1 MKIYEEDW
9 ITDQSEETIESTSP
23 RVCLIMPR
31 FYPLF
36 GGHIV
41 QMMYFL
47 PRLKNRGIS
56 SFVVTGMI
64 EGDPKINSMR
74 DLLRGL
80 RNGKTENGR
89 FPRLTHAVKGFIQ
102 NCKQTI
108 QFIRQNPSCYRQ
120 PSLTVDTIDIYRL
133 PTWGPIQSIRVRFF
147 AFTATWFLIRNR
159 HQYDIIHLV
168 GTSWITYISIIL
180 AKLLGKK
187 SVIEMV
193 LLDSDDPETIA
204 HRRFGKLNLAI
215 WKRADRIA
223 SLSPALTET
232 CQRMNIADEK
242 IAVIPVGVDVDLF
255 SPLHDKVAVSH
266 LREKLELPQNAKIV
280 VFVGGIMKRKGVDLL
295 IDAWS
300 LVAAREP
307 DVYLVCIGSI
317 GSSAA
322 SRVFY
327 EEQTQKII
335 DLNLQEK
342 VTLTGRVNNVHEYF
356 QASDIFVLPST
367 KEGLPNSVLE
377 AMACEL
383 PPVMSDIPGISR
395 TVIRSLEEGTVFE
408 ERKPEILAK
417 ALLELLQDDN
427 RRITVGHNARQRILE
442 AYSINSRTKQ
452 YDALYRTLAGEL
464 EIV

>member
-9 ITDQSEETIESTSP
+9 IAEQSGKKAEIVSP

-47 PRLKNRGIS
+47 PRLKKRGIS
-56 SFVVTGMI
+56 SFVITGMI
-64 EGDPKINSMR
+64 EGDPKINSLR
-74 DLLRGL
+74 DLMRGL
-80 RNGKTENGR
+80 QKGKSENGR
-89 FPRLTHAVKGFIQ
+89 FPKLTYALKAFAESW
-102 NCKQTI
+102 KQTI
-108 QFIRQNPSCYRQ
+108 HFIKQNPSCFRK
-120 PSLTVDTIDIYRL
+120 PATTVDMIDIYRL

-147 AFTATWFLIRNR
+147 AFSATWYLLKNR
-159 HQYDIIHLV
+159 HHYDIIHLV

-187 SVIEMV
+187 TVVEMV

-204 HRRFGKLNLAI
+204 RRRFGKINLAI

-255 SPLHDKVAVSH
+255 SPLHDTVAISH

-300 LVAAREP
+300 LVAAKVP
-307 DVYLVCIGSI
+307 DVHLVCIGSI

-327 EEQTQKII
+327 EEQTKKIM
-335 DLNLQEK
+335 DLNLQEII
-342 VTLTGRVNNVHEYF
+342 TLTGRVNNVHEYF

-395 TVIRSLEEGTVFE
+395 TVIRSLEEGIVFE

-427 RRITVGHNARQRILE
+427 RRVTVGHKARQRILE
-442 AYSINSRTKQ
+442 AYSLNSRTKQ